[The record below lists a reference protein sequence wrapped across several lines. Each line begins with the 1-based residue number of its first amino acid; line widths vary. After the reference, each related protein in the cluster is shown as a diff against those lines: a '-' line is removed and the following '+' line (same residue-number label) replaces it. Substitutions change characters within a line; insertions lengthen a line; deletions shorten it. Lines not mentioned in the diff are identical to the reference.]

1 MSFIRLYKKSLKNIL
16 QFIILSRAHSIL
28 SVVIKVGHRNDM
40 NILRL
45 LKIADI
51 FTIGN
56 LCCGILSILL
66 AIDGFFDL
74 SALLLFLAV
83 VLDVFD
89 GKIAG
94 LMHQKNLFGKQ
105 IDSMS
110 DLVSFGVAP
119 ALLFYSLSSPG
130 TLGIIVALLFVVCGM
145 LRLARYNISE
155 EAGFEGVPITVNGVL
170 FPVLFLL
177 FSSFPE
183 SLNYWP
189 VIFLI
194 QSFLM
199 ISTFIEVTH

>member
-1 MSFIRLYKKSLKNIL
+1 MK
-16 QFIILSRAHSIL
+16 ILS
-28 SVVIKVGHRNDM
+28 
-40 NILRL
+40 L

-51 FTIGN
+51 FTVGN

-74 SALLLFLAV
+74 SALLVFLAM
-83 VLDVFD
+83 VLDVLD

-119 ALLFYSLSSPG
+119 AILFYSLSSPG
-130 TLGIIVALLFVVCGM
+130 ALGVILALFFVACGM

-155 EAGFEGVPITVNGVL
+155 GTGFEGVPITVNGVL
-170 FPVLFLL
+170 FPLLFLL
-177 FSSFPE
+177 FSSFPQ

-189 VIFLI
+189 MIFLI
-194 QSFLM
+194 QGLLM
-199 ISTFIEVTH
+199 ISTLKFSRIF

>member
-1 MSFIRLYKKSLKNIL
+1 MKSSISIRKQVFQQTLSLVSAIL
-16 QFIILSRAHSIL
+16 AAILI
-28 SVVIKVGHRNDM
+28 G
-40 NILRL
+40 L
-45 LKIADI
+45 L
-51 FTIGN
+51 
-56 LCCGILSILL
+56 LL

-130 TLGIIVALLFVVCGM
+130 TLGIIVALLFVACGM

-199 ISTFIEVTH
+199 ISTFKVSRIF

>member
-1 MSFIRLYKKSLKNIL
+1 MNMLSL
-16 QFIILSRAHSIL
+16 
-28 SVVIKVGHRNDM
+28 M
-40 NILRL
+40 
-45 LKIADI
+45 KIADI
-51 FTIGN
+51 FTVGN
-56 LCCGILSILL
+56 LCCGVLSIFL
-66 AIDGFFDL
+66 AIDGLFDL

-83 VLDVFD
+83 VFDVLD

-119 ALLFYSLSSPG
+119 VLLFYSLSSPG
-130 TLGIIVALLFVVCGM
+130 ILGIIVALFFVACGM

-155 EAGFEGVPITVNGVL
+155 EAGFEGLPITVNGVL
-170 FPVLFLL
+170 FPLLFLL

-189 VIFLI
+189 IIFLI
-194 QSFLM
+194 QSVLM
-199 ISTFIEVTH
+199 ISTFKISRLF

>member
-1 MSFIRLYKKSLKNIL
+1 MIGCPGNQSFVFFKIHHSVIGLLYASNKITLTQKS
-16 QFIILSRAHSIL
+16 
-28 SVVIKVGHRNDM
+28 DM
-40 NILRL
+40 NILSL
-45 LKIADI
+45 MKIADI
-51 FTIGN
+51 FTVGN
-56 LCCGILSILL
+56 LFCGILSILL
-66 AIDGFFDL
+66 ATDGLFDL
-74 SALLLFLAV
+74 SALLLFFAV
-83 VLDVFD
+83 VFDVLD

-94 LMHQKNLFGKQ
+94 LLHQKNLFGKQ

-119 ALLFYSLSSPG
+119 ALLYYSLSSPG
-130 TLGIIVALLFVVCGM
+130 ILGIIVALFFVACGM

-170 FPVLFLL
+170 FPLLFLL

-189 VIFLI
+189 MVFLI

-199 ISTFIEVTH
+199 ISTFKISRIF

>member
-1 MSFIRLYKKSLKNIL
+1 MNMLSL
-16 QFIILSRAHSIL
+16 
-28 SVVIKVGHRNDM
+28 M
-40 NILRL
+40 
-45 LKIADI
+45 KIADI
-51 FTIGN
+51 FTVGN
-56 LCCGILSILL
+56 LCCGILSIFL
-66 AIDGFFDL
+66 AIDGLFDL

-83 VLDVFD
+83 VFDVLD

-130 TLGIIVALLFVVCGM
+130 MLGIIVALFFVACGM

-170 FPVLFLL
+170 FPLLFLL
-177 FSSFPE
+177 FSRFPE

-189 VIFLI
+189 IIFLI
-194 QSFLM
+194 QSVLM
-199 ISTFIEVTH
+199 ISTVKISRLF

>member
-1 MSFIRLYKKSLKNIL
+1 MNMLSL
-16 QFIILSRAHSIL
+16 
-28 SVVIKVGHRNDM
+28 M
-40 NILRL
+40 
-45 LKIADI
+45 KIADI
-51 FTIGN
+51 FTVGN
-56 LCCGILSILL
+56 LCCGVLSIFL
-66 AIDGFFDL
+66 ANDGLFDL

-83 VLDVFD
+83 VFDVLD

-130 TLGIIVALLFVVCGM
+130 ILGIIVALFFVACGM

-170 FPVLFLL
+170 FPLLFLL
-177 FSSFPE
+177 FSSYPD

-189 VIFLI
+189 IIFLI
-194 QSFLM
+194 QSVLM
-199 ISTFIEVTH
+199 ISTFKISRLF

>member
-1 MSFIRLYKKSLKNIL
+1 MNMLSL
-16 QFIILSRAHSIL
+16 
-28 SVVIKVGHRNDM
+28 M
-40 NILRL
+40 
-45 LKIADI
+45 KIADI
-51 FTIGN
+51 FTVGN
-56 LCCGILSILL
+56 LCCGVLSIFL
-66 AIDGFFDL
+66 AIDGLFDL

-83 VLDVFD
+83 VFDVLD

-130 TLGIIVALLFVVCGM
+130 ILGIIVALFFVACGM

-170 FPVLFLL
+170 FPLLFLL
-177 FSSFPE
+177 FSSYPD

-189 VIFLI
+189 IIFLI
-194 QSFLM
+194 QSVLM
-199 ISTFIEVTH
+199 ISTFKISRLF

>member
-1 MSFIRLYKKSLKNIL
+1 MTLL
-16 QFIILSRAHSIL
+16 
-28 SVVIKVGHRNDM
+28 IKGKDM
-40 NILRL
+40 NILSL
-45 LKIADI
+45 MKVADI
-51 FTIGN
+51 FTVGN

-66 AIDGFFDL
+66 AIDGHFDL

-83 VLDVFD
+83 VFDVLD

-94 LMHQKNLFGKQ
+94 LLHQKNLFGKQ

-130 TLGIIVALLFVVCGM
+130 ILGIIVALLFVSCGM

-170 FPVLFLL
+170 FPALFLL
-177 FSSFPE
+177 FISVPE

-189 VIFLI
+189 WVFLI

-199 ISTFIEVTH
+199 ISTFKMSRIF

>member
-1 MSFIRLYKKSLKNIL
+1 MNMLSL
-16 QFIILSRAHSIL
+16 
-28 SVVIKVGHRNDM
+28 M
-40 NILRL
+40 
-45 LKIADI
+45 KIADI
-51 FTIGN
+51 FTVGN
-56 LCCGILSILL
+56 LCCGVLSIFL
-66 AIDGFFDL
+66 AMDGLFDL

-83 VLDVFD
+83 VFDVLD

-94 LMHQKNLFGKQ
+94 LMNQKNLFGKQ
-105 IDSMS
+105 LDSMS

-130 TLGIIVALLFVVCGM
+130 ILGIIVALFFVACGM

-170 FPVLFLL
+170 FPLLFLL

-189 VIFLI
+189 IIFLI
-194 QSFLM
+194 QSVLM
-199 ISTFIEVTH
+199 ISTFKISRLF